1 MHACTVNSYFHCF
14 ENLIFELFSFR
25 LDDKRTII
33 YLRKSFEMES
43 HYNDKRR
50 CIQKTGTK
58 SFEPK
63 KSKEPKNLI
72 VTKFSVKV

>member
-1 MHACTVNSYFHCF
+1 
-14 ENLIFELFSFR
+14 
-25 LDDKRTII
+25 
-33 YLRKSFEMES
+33 MES

-72 VTKFSVKV
+72 VTKFFGESVTVVMVQWSALLLTTERSWVHFQLFVVVCHITQRHY